1 MAPDWFVRRP
11 RSGYR
16 LTPLNDLH
24 LSKTA
29 YDPRQLTD
37 EELVQRAHVELFHI
51 TRAYEEL
58 MRRYQRTLFNV
69 CARYLGNERDAD
81 DVCQEVMLKVL
92 YGLKNFEGK
101 SKFKTWL
108 YSITYNECITQYR
121 KEKRK
126 RRLLD
131 ALSLDP
137 LEEASEEQAPKPE
150 EKGGLERWLVH
161 VNPIDREILVLRFVA
176 ELEFQEIADIM
187 HMGLSATKMRYK
199 RALDRLREKFAAP
212 ATDE

>member
-1 MAPDWFVRRP
+1 M
-11 RSGYR
+11 
-16 LTPLNDLH
+16 LTSQN
-24 LSKTA
+24 KTA
-29 YDPRQLTD
+29 RYNPLELSD
-37 EELVQRAHVELFHI
+37 EELVERANRELFH
-51 TRAYEEL
+51 TTVAYEEL

-92 YGLKNFEGK
+92 HGLRQFEGK
-101 SKFKTWL
+101 AKFKTWL

-137 LEEASEEQAPKPE
+137 QEEESPE
-150 EKGGLERWLVH
+150 LDATQVTDRVSLDRWLVH
-161 VNPIDREILVLRFVA
+161 VNQVDREILVLRFIA

-187 HMGLSATKMRYK
+187 RMGLSATKMRYK
-199 RALDRLREKFAAP
+199 RALEKLRSHLDNPF
-212 ATDE
+212 

>member
-1 MAPDWFVRRP
+1 MARA
-11 RSGYR
+11 R
-16 LTPLNDLH
+16 L
-24 LSKTA
+24 
-29 YDPRQLTD
+29 
-37 EELVQRAHVELFHI
+37 ELFHV

-69 CARYLGNERDAD
+69 CARYLGNDRDAD

-121 KEKRK
+121 KERRK

-137 LEEASEEQAPKPE
+137 QEEASEEKSPAVE
-150 EKGGLERWLVH
+150 EVPGAWSAGWCTSIRSTGKSWYC
-161 VNPIDREILVLRFVA
+161 A
-176 ELEFQEIADIM
+176 
-187 HMGLSATKMRYK
+187 LSPNWNFRKSPTSCIWV
-199 RALDRLREKFAAP
+199 
-212 ATDE
+212 

>member
-1 MAPDWFVRRP
+1 MTSQNQTAR
-11 RSGYR
+11 YN
-16 LTPLNDLH
+16 PLE
-24 LSKTA
+24 
-29 YDPRQLTD
+29 LTD
-37 EELVQRAHVELFHI
+37 EELVQRANSELFH
-51 TRAYEEL
+51 TTVAYEEL

-92 YGLKNFEGK
+92 HGLRQFEGK
-101 SKFKTWL
+101 AKFKTWL

-126 RRLLD
+126 RRLFD

-137 LEEASEEQAPKPE
+137 QEEETGELETGQVTDRAS
-150 EKGGLERWLVH
+150 LDRWLVH
-161 VNPIDREILVLRFVA
+161 VNQVDREVLVLRFVA

-187 HMGLSATKMRYK
+187 RMGLSATKMRYK
-199 RALDRLREKFAAP
+199 RALEKLRSHLDNPF
-212 ATDE
+212 

>member
-1 MAPDWFVRRP
+1 MR
-11 RSGYR
+11 
-16 LTPLNDLH
+16 
-24 LSKTA
+24 
-29 YDPRQLTD
+29 YDPRELTD
-37 EELVQRAHVELFHI
+37 EELVARSHEELYHV

-69 CARYLGNERDAD
+69 CARYLGNDRDAD

-121 KEKRK
+121 KERRK
-126 RRLLD
+126 RRLMD

-137 LEEASEEQAPKPE
+137 VEEASEDKAPKPE
-150 EKGGLERWLVH
+150 EKGGLDKW
-161 VNPIDREILVLRFVA
+161 LVLRFVA

-199 RALDRLREKFAAP
+199 RALDKLREKFHGL
-212 ATDE
+212 DET

>member
-1 MAPDWFVRRP
+1 
-11 RSGYR
+11 
-16 LTPLNDLH
+16 
-24 LSKTA
+24 
-29 YDPRQLTD
+29 
-37 EELVQRAHVELFHI
+37 
-51 TRAYEEL
+51 
-58 MRRYQRTLFNV
+58 
-69 CARYLGNERDAD
+69 
-81 DVCQEVMLKVL
+81 MLKVL

-121 KEKRK
+121 KERRK

-137 LEEASEEQAPKPE
+137 LEEASDEKAPKIE
-150 EKGGLERWLVH
+150 EKAGLDRWLVH

-199 RALDRLREKFAAP
+199 RALDKLRENFRTPLKLNPGNLSYTLRTAWAYRQP
-212 ATDE
+212 VSLDCSDSNHQMGIYG

>member
-1 MAPDWFVRRP
+1 MNKPHSLSP
-11 RSGYR
+11 R
-16 LTPLNDLH
+16 
-24 LSKTA
+24 
-29 YDPRQLTD
+29 YDPHQLTD
-37 EELVQRAHVELFHI
+37 EELVQRAHGELFHV

-121 KEKRK
+121 KERRK

-137 LEEASEEQAPKPE
+137 QEEASEECAPKAE
-150 EKGGLERWLVH
+150 ERGGLDRWLVH

-199 RALDRLREKFAAP
+199 RALDRLREKFADP
-212 ATDE
+212 AAE

>member
-1 MAPDWFVRRP
+1 MNKVQH
-11 RSGYR
+11 SGQR
-16 LTPLNDLH
+16 
-24 LSKTA
+24 
-29 YDPRQLTD
+29 YDPRELSD
-37 EELVQRAHVELFHI
+37 EELVARAHQELFHV

-121 KEKRK
+121 KERRK
-126 RRLLD
+126 RRLID
-131 ALSLDP
+131 ALSLEP
-137 LEEASEEQAPKPE
+137 QEEASDEKSPKVE
-150 EKGGLERWLVH
+150 DKGGLDRWLEH
-161 VNPIDREILVLRFVA
+161 VNPIDREILILRFVA

-199 RALDRLREKFAAP
+199 RALDRMREKFAGA
-212 ATDE
+212 AETL

>member
-1 MAPDWFVRRP
+1 MTKAHSPTM
-11 RSGYR
+11 S
-16 LTPLNDLH
+16 
-24 LSKTA
+24 
-29 YDPRQLTD
+29 YDPRQLSD
-37 EELVQRAHVELFHI
+37 EELVQRAHAELFHI

-121 KEKRK
+121 KERRK

-137 LEEASEEQAPKPE
+137 VEEACDETAPVVT
-150 EKGGLERWLVH
+150 EKTGLEHWLVH
-161 VNPIDREILVLRFVA
+161 VNQIDREILVLRFVA

-199 RALDRLREKFAAP
+199 RALDKLREKFSGIIE
-212 ATDE
+212 T

>member
-1 MAPDWFVRRP
+1 MVARANRE
-11 RSGYR
+11 
-16 LTPLNDLH
+16 LLH
-24 LSKTA
+24 T
-29 YDPRQLTD
+29 T
-37 EELVQRAHVELFHI
+37 V
-51 TRAYEEL
+51 AYEEL

-69 CARYLGNERDAD
+69 CARYLGNDRDAD

-92 YGLKNFEGK
+92 HGLRHFEGK

-126 RRLLD
+126 RRLMD
-131 ALSLDP
+131 ALSLDQD
-137 LEEASEEQAPKPE
+137 ESEEVVESSINIVTDQAS
-150 EKGGLERWLVH
+150 LDRWLVH
-161 VNPIDREILVLRFVA
+161 VNQVDREILVLRFVA

-199 RALDRLREKFAAP
+199 RALEKLRKSIDNPF
-212 ATDE
+212 

>member
-1 MAPDWFVRRP
+1 M
-11 RSGYR
+11 
-16 LTPLNDLH
+16 NDLH

-69 CARYLGNERDAD
+69 CARYLGNDRDAD

-137 LEEASEEQAPKPE
+137 LEEAAEEQAPKQE
-150 EKGGLERWLVH
+150 EKGGLDRWLVH

-212 ATDE
+212 VADE

>member
-1 MAPDWFVRRP
+1 M
-11 RSGYR
+11 
-16 LTPLNDLH
+16 
-24 LSKTA
+24 
-29 YDPRQLTD
+29 
-37 EELVQRAHVELFHI
+37 QRANIELFH
-51 TRAYEEL
+51 TTVAYEEL

-92 YGLKNFEGK
+92 HGLRQFEGK
-101 SKFKTWL
+101 AKFKTWL

-126 RRLLD
+126 RRLFD

-137 LEEASEEQAPKPE
+137 QEEETGELEADQITDSAS
-150 EKGGLERWLVH
+150 LDRCLVN
-161 VNPIDREILVLRFVA
+161 VNQVDREILVLRFVA

-187 HMGLSATKMRYK
+187 RMGLSATKMRYK
-199 RALDRLREKFAAP
+199 RALEKLRSHLDNPF
-212 ATDE
+212 

>member
-1 MAPDWFVRRP
+1 
-11 RSGYR
+11 
-16 LTPLNDLH
+16 LNKPPSLPQR
-24 LSKTA
+24 
-29 YDPRQLTD
+29 YDPHELSD
-37 EELVQRAHVELFHI
+37 EELVQRAHGELFHV
-51 TRAYEEL
+51 TKAYEEL

-69 CARYLGNERDAD
+69 CARYLGNDRDAD

-92 YGLKNFEGK
+92 YGLKSFEGK

-121 KEKRK
+121 KERRK

-137 LEEASEEQAPKPE
+137 LEEASEEAAPKIE
-150 EKGGLERWLVH
+150 ERGGLDRWLAH

-187 HMGLSATKMRYK
+187 RMGLSATKMRYK
-199 RALDRLREKFAAP
+199 RALDRLREKFADPNA
-212 ATDE
+212 D

>member
-1 MAPDWFVRRP
+1 
-11 RSGYR
+11 
-16 LTPLNDLH
+16 LNKTQT
-24 LSKTA
+24 LSSR
-29 YDPRQLTD
+29 YDPRELSD
-37 EELVQRAHVELFHI
+37 EELVARANVELLHI

-69 CARYLGNERDAD
+69 CARYLGSERDAD

-121 KEKRK
+121 KERRK

-137 LEEASEEQAPKPE
+137 LEEAIE
-150 EKGGLERWLVH
+150 EKPVKAEDRVGLDRWLVH

-199 RALDRLREKFAAP
+199 RALDRLREKFAD
-212 ATDE
+212 ATDD

>member
-1 MAPDWFVRRP
+1 
-11 RSGYR
+11 
-16 LTPLNDLH
+16 LTSQN
-24 LSKTA
+24 KTA
-29 YDPRQLTD
+29 RYNPLELTD
-37 EELVQRAHVELFHI
+37 EELVERANRELFH
-51 TRAYEEL
+51 TTVAYEEL

-92 YGLKNFEGK
+92 HGLRQFEGK
-101 SKFKTWL
+101 AKFKTWL

-137 LEEASEEQAPKPE
+137 QEEESPE
-150 EKGGLERWLVH
+150 LDATQVTDRISLDRWLVH
-161 VNPIDREILVLRFVA
+161 VNQVDREILVLRFVA

-187 HMGLSATKMRYK
+187 RMGLSATKMRYK
-199 RALDRLREKFAAP
+199 RALEKLRSHLDNPF
-212 ATDE
+212 

>member
-1 MAPDWFVRRP
+1 MSRCGAERRLSPAEDITTLVSLSRP
-11 RSGYR
+11 RRHYN
-16 LTPLNDLH
+16 PADL
-24 LSKTA
+24 
-29 YDPRQLTD
+29 DD
-37 EELVQRAHVELFHI
+37 EELVLRAKSELIH
-51 TRAYEEL
+51 TTTAYEEL

-69 CARYLGNERDAD
+69 CVRYLGNERDAD

-92 YGLKNFEGK
+92 HGLKQFEGK
-101 SKFKTWL
+101 AKFKTWL

-137 LEEASEEQAPKPE
+137 QEEAQEQELTPQAS
-150 EKGGLERWLVH
+150 KGLNSLLVH

-199 RALDRLREKFAAP
+199 RALEKLRNQIDSPFI
-212 ATDE
+212 

>member
-1 MAPDWFVRRP
+1 MTSRNQQPRR
-11 RSGYR
+11 R
-16 LTPLNDLH
+16 
-24 LSKTA
+24 
-29 YDPRQLTD
+29 YDPVTLSD
-37 EELVQRAHVELFHI
+37 EELVTVAKGELLHVTL
-51 TRAYEEL
+51 AYEEL

-92 YGLKNFEGK
+92 HGLKQFEGK
-101 SKFKTWL
+101 AKFKTWL

-126 RRLLD
+126 RRLLE
-131 ALSLDP
+131 ALSLDGQEDESEP
-137 LEEASEEQAPKPE
+137 EAPVGESQRLNLLLA
-150 EKGGLERWLVH
+150 H

-199 RALDRLREKFAAP
+199 RALEKLRNQIDSPFI
-212 ATDE
+212 

>member
-1 MAPDWFVRRP
+1 MTSQNQTAR
-11 RSGYR
+11 YN
-16 LTPLNDLH
+16 PLE
-24 LSKTA
+24 
-29 YDPRQLTD
+29 LTD
-37 EELVQRAHVELFHI
+37 EELVQRANGELFH
-51 TRAYEEL
+51 TTVAYEEL

-92 YGLKNFEGK
+92 HGLRQFEGK
-101 SKFKTWL
+101 AKFKTWL

-126 RRLLD
+126 RRLFD

-137 LEEASEEQAPKPE
+137 QEEETGELETGQVTDRAS
-150 EKGGLERWLVH
+150 LDRWLVH
-161 VNPIDREILVLRFVA
+161 VNQVDREVLVLRFVA

-187 HMGLSATKMRYK
+187 RMGLSATKMRYK
-199 RALDRLREKFAAP
+199 RALEKLRSHLDNPF
-212 ATDE
+212 

>member
-1 MAPDWFVRRP
+1 LAAATQLPAFLV
-11 RSGYR
+11 
-16 LTPLNDLH
+16 LNADQ
-24 LSKTA
+24 SIA
-29 YDPRQLTD
+29 SRYDPKELSD
-37 EELVQRAHVELFHI
+37 EELVERAHAELFHI
-51 TRAYEEL
+51 TRAYAEL
-58 MRRYQRTLFNV
+58 MQRYQRTLFNV

-92 YGLKNFEGK
+92 YGLRNFEGK

-121 KEKRK
+121 KERRK
-126 RRLLD
+126 RRLMD

-137 LEEASEEQAPKPE
+137 LEEASEEKAPKLE
-150 EKGGLERWLVH
+150 ERGGLDRWLVH
-161 VNPIDREILVLRFVA
+161 VNSIDREILVLRFVA

-199 RALDRLREKFAAP
+199 RALDRLREKFSGLAEP
-212 ATDE
+212 

>member
-1 MAPDWFVRRP
+1 
-11 RSGYR
+11 
-16 LTPLNDLH
+16 LNKTKT
-24 LSKTA
+24 LSSR
-29 YDPRQLTD
+29 YDPRELSD
-37 EELVQRAHVELFHI
+37 EELVVRANDELLHV

-69 CARYLGNERDAD
+69 CARYLGSERDAD

-121 KEKRK
+121 KERRK

-137 LEEASEEQAPKPE
+137 LEEAIE
-150 EKGGLERWLVH
+150 EKPVKAEGRAGLDRWLVH

-199 RALDRLREKFAAP
+199 RALDRLREKFAD